1 MILLG
6 TFDFGKSGLLLLCI
20 KMSKIMTGFPVI
32 VFLHVERRRRKP
44 LKSPYF
50 NPRVLD
56 VVDGWSTLFAAE
68 SAAGAV
74 NPCKVHQV
82 ASAYFLLCT
91 GGHYSAEVG
100 SNLKKKHAKQILLSQ
115 RFKRETRRVKNLFLV
130 NVFHYLC
137 LKWENLLQMR
147 LHD

>member
-1 MILLG
+1 
-6 TFDFGKSGLLLLCI
+6 
-20 KMSKIMTGFPVI
+20 MSKIITGFPVI

-56 VVDGWSTLFAAE
+56 VVDGWSTLSAAE
-68 SAAGAV
+68 SAAAGAV

-82 ASAYFLLCT
+82 ASAYFLLCS

-100 SNLKKKHAKQILLSQ
+100 SNLKEKHDKQ
-115 RFKRETRRVKNLFLV
+115 
-130 NVFHYLC
+130 
-137 LKWENLLQMR
+137 M
-147 LHD
+147 